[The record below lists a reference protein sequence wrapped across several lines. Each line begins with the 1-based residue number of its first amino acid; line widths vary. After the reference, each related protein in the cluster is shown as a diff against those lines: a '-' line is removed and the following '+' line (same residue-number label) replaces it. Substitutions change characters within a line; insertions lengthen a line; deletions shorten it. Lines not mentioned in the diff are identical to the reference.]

1 MEKTVQPIGRTATFP
16 NSGGHCSGFAPLAG
30 SARCQLSVAAL
41 AAWDESSARATT
53 RAGKSALL
61 ADCLTEC
68 LHALGTLLA
77 GRGFHT
83 AGDIDRV
90 RGDLR
95 YRCGDI
101 A

>member
-41 AAWDESSARATT
+41 AADDESSARVATL
-53 RAGKSALL
+53 AGKSAPM

-68 LHALGTLLA
+68 LHALGALLA
-77 GRGFHT
+77 RRGFHT

-95 YRCGDI
+95 HRRGDI
-101 A
+101 V